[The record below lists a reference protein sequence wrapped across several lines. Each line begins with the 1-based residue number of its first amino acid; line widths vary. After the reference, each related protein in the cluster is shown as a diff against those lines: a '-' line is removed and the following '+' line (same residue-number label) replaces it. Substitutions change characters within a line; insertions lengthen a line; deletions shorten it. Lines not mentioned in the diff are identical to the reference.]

1 MVQTGSETWHFGRND
16 HKHLHVR
23 SVHRRE
29 DCETIAVESG
39 DSCDSLA
46 ARCEVSGPD
55 FLAVNDK
62 PDLCST
68 LLPGQEVCCS
78 KETPSLSEFQSAA
91 DGICLLH
98 VISEGESC
106 DRIAEIYG
114 LTVEDIDK
122 YNKDR
127 DDGWSGC
134 DSLDVGTNIC
144 VSGEDLIANP
154 ALPPDA
160 GNEDDKLDDGDQ
172 DEDPS
177 EANEDGDAPSE
188 SDDDDE
194 AASQIDDLPETVPT
208 AEVYPGLQ
216 NRPSHECAFFDP
228 PRWDDTRELCKE
240 PCKDVVEAKESGT
253 TSYGCVGNFPVDEP
267 IPYQEMEGLKF
278 ALGVCVCNN
287 ELLEVFFDFFIEAM
301 AAIAQVSLRNIVVR

>member
-1 MVQTGSETWHFGRND
+1 MVQTDSETWQFGRND
-16 HKHLHVR
+16 HNHLNVR

-78 KETPSLSEFQSAA
+78 KGTASPSGVQSAEG
-91 DGICLLH
+91 GICLLH

-106 DRIAEIYG
+106 NRIAEIYG
-114 LTVEDIDK
+114 LAVEDIDK

-127 DDGWSGC
+127 DNGWSGC
-134 DSLDVGTNIC
+134 DSLNVGTNIC

-160 GNEDDKLDDGDQ
+160 GIEDDDNNADE

-177 EANEDGDAPSE
+177 ETDE
-188 SDDDDE
+188 DDD
-194 AASQIDDLPETVPT
+194 AASQIDDVPETVPT
-208 AEVYPGLQ
+208 AEVYPGMQ

-240 PCKDVVEAKESGT
+240 PCKDAIEAKGSGT
-253 TSYGCVGNFPVDEP
+253 TSYGCVGNFPLDEE

-301 AAIAQVSLRNIVVR
+301 AAIAQVRPGNMISIRI